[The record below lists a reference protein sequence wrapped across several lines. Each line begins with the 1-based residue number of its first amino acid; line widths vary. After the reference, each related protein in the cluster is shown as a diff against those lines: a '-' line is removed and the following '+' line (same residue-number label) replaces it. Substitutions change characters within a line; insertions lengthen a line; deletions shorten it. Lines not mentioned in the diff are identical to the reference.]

1 MIVKNLNLKKFLINT
16 SSNIFLLYGENI
28 GLIEDT
34 IKGTFLP
41 IFPKTIKKYDEN
53 DILKDKE
60 NFINLLINKSFFE
73 DEKLIIINR
82 GGDGIVNILEETSE
96 NITSDIK
103 IIIKSG
109 LLEKKSKLRKFFEK
123 SDNLVIVPFY
133 EDSFQ
138 SLYQLVQNFF
148 RETKINISAEGINL
162 IIERSKSNRINLN
175 NELNKISLF
184 CKNRKTIQ
192 ARDILKITNLAENHS
207 ISELVDQCL
216 AKNKKKTIDILNENN
231 LSNEDNILI
240 LRTFLIKLK
249 RLKKIKIDL
258 NDNKNIDLTFSTFK
272 PPIFWKDKDI
282 IKKQVRN
289 LSLNE
294 INILIKKIN
303 YLELQIKKNI
313 QISNQIINNF
323 IIKNVSEINN
333 II

>member
-16 SSNIFLLYGENI
+16 FSNIFLLYGENI

-82 GGDGIVNILEETSE
+82 GSDSIVNILEENSE

>member
-82 GGDGIVNILEETSE
+82 GSDGIVNILEETSE

-258 NDNKNIDLTFSTFK
+258 NDNKNIDLIFSTLK

-323 IIKNVSEINN
+323 IINNVSEINN

>member
-1 MIVKNLNLKKFLINT
+1 MIVKNLNLKKFLTNT

-34 IKGTFLP
+34 IKSTFLP

-53 DILKDKE
+53 DILRDKE
-60 NFINLLINKSFFE
+60 NFRNLLVNRSFFE

-82 GGDGIVNILEETSE
+82 GDDSIVNILEETSE

-184 CKNRKTIQ
+184 CKNRKIIQ

-258 NDNKNIDLTFSTFK
+258 NDNKNIDLIFSTFK

-282 IKKQVRN
+282 IKRQVRN

-323 IIKNVSEINN
+323 IINNVSEINN